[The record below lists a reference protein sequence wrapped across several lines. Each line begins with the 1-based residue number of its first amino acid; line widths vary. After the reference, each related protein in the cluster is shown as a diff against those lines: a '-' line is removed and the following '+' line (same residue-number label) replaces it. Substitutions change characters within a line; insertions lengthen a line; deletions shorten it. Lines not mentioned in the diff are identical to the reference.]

1 MKGLASFEMIW
12 LSLILRMSQVETQYE
27 LMVETDGQGVH
38 NSCPESKFQ
47 QLLLAKTKYGMLEL
61 AVIPKG
67 LVDE

>member
-1 MKGLASFEMIW
+1 M
-12 LSLILRMSQVETQYE
+12 ETQYE
-27 LMVETDGQGVH
+27 LMVETGGQGVH

-67 LVDE
+67 HVDE